1 MTTINLLPDDFL
13 LKGVVK
19 VARIIKKILVPVFA
33 FFFVSL
39 AVMLGVII
47 VLNNNIKRLSINQ
60 EILTSSIV
68 NLEKTERG
76 MLLLQERLSKIG
88 SIISNDPSK
97 GKITQNIQDI
107 LDRSSG
113 VTLSE
118 IKLISNTIS
127 LGAETATSDQL
138 GQFLSQ
144 VLESTLYKEVIL
156 TDFSFNPATGYSLGL
171 DLTTK

>member
-47 VLNNNIKRLSINQ
+47 VLNNNIKILSINQ

-68 NLEKTERG
+68 NMEKTER
-76 MLLLQERLSKIG
+76 
-88 SIISNDPSK
+88 
-97 GKITQNIQDI
+97 
-107 LDRSSG
+107 
-113 VTLSE
+113 
-118 IKLISNTIS
+118 
-127 LGAETATSDQL
+127 
-138 GQFLSQ
+138 
-144 VLESTLYKEVIL
+144 
-156 TDFSFNPATGYSLGL
+156 
-171 DLTTK
+171 

>member
-1 MTTINLLPDDFL
+1 
-13 LKGVVK
+13 
-19 VARIIKKILVPVFA
+19 
-33 FFFVSL
+33 
-39 AVMLGVII
+39 
-47 VLNNNIKRLSINQ
+47 
-60 EILTSSIV
+60 
-68 NLEKTERG
+68 